1 MSDKN
6 QIPWFEGNKNTLK
19 KASNHHAYIFE
30 GPKGIGKKSFTL
42 EVAKGFLCKTKQ
54 NIEINYPVR
63 KLIYES
69 LDTLPEIPRVRS

>member
-30 GPKGIGKKSFTL
+30 GPKGFFVTL
-42 EVAKGFLCKTKQ
+42 NQILKYAMNVSL
-54 NIEINYPVR
+54 V
-63 KLIYES
+63 IY
-69 LDTLPEIPRVRS
+69 LMNQTIQITIQ